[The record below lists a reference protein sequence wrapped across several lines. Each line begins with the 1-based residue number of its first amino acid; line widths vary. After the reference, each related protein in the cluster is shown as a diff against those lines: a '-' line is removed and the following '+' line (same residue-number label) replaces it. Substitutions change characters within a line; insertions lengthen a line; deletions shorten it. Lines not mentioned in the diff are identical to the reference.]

1 MSSWCWWWHPGWNYG
16 PKINLASHRGKS
28 QRWSSNCPSREPR
41 SVRWKF
47 KWKKRINTWKLTSGT
62 LNHHVRRF
70 PTFQVPTGCLTFW
83 KVTRRG
89 AFFVCT
95 MFMPLRWEYPVW
107 TFHPPK
113 SPKFG
118 SFCVS
123 FPKEKDYSL
132 KSPKKAWSLWE
143 LQIVVGRSLSVRT
156 ATGVST
162 VRHSPVDPGIPN
174 CHTSALSDPS
184 GIWVIEWHLQ
194 DVCISTYLNLAVSQR
209 MLWEQLCNPLFHTS
223 YNLYKRMW
231 SLFTYV
237 NEW

>member
-1 MSSWCWWWHPGWNYG
+1 MIICSFSTKKKFQIPWSDRNRWTIWTELSDCLSIWQGPPPGINLGSTPPWGLRIPWWQIKIYSFKFPNLKMSSWCWWWHPGWNYG

-118 SFCVS
+118 SFLR
-123 FPKEKDYSL
+123 FL
-132 KSPKKAWSLWE
+132 
-143 LQIVVGRSLSVRT
+143 
-156 ATGVST
+156 
-162 VRHSPVDPGIPN
+162 
-174 CHTSALSDPS
+174 
-184 GIWVIEWHLQ
+184 
-194 DVCISTYLNLAVSQR
+194 SQR
-209 MLWEQLCNPLFHTS
+209 
-223 YNLYKRMW
+223 KG
-231 SLFTYV
+231 LFT
-237 NEW
+237 